1 MASFNQVTLV
11 GNMVR
16 DPEIRSL
23 QNGTPIAKFT
33 IGVTRKW
40 QTENG
45 EKKEEATFID
55 IDTFGKVAAVVEKFL
70 RKGDPVLVEGRL
82 KMEQWEKDGQKR
94 SKLIVVANSLQL
106 LGKPVDTGA
115 RQPVQSEPSV
125 TVTRIQPPAQAPVQ
139 DDVPF

>member
-1 MASFNQVTLV
+1 MASFNQVVLV

-16 DPEIRSL
+16 DPEVKAL
-23 QNGTPIAKFT
+23 NNGSSVAKFT
-33 IGVTRKW
+33 IGMTRKW

-45 EKKEEATFID
+45 EKKEEATFVD
-55 IDTFGKVAAVVEKFL
+55 IDSFGKTASVIEKYL

-94 SKLIVVANSLQL
+94 SKLMVVANAIQL
-106 LGKPVDTGA
+106 LGKPVDTSA
-115 RQPVQSEPSV
+115 RQPVQGQAAS
-125 TVTRIQPPAQAPVQ
+125 IPAPQQSTTP

>member
-1 MASFNQVTLV
+1 MASFNQVVLV

-16 DPEIRSL
+16 DPEVKAL
-23 QNGTPIAKFT
+23 NNGSSVAKFT
-33 IGVTRKW
+33 IGMTRKW

-45 EKKEEATFID
+45 EKKEEATFVD
-55 IDTFGKVAAVVEKFL
+55 IDSFGKTASVIEKYL

-94 SKLIVVANSLQL
+94 SKLMVVANAIQL
-106 LGKPVDTGA
+106 LGKPVDTSA
-115 RQPVQSEPSV
+115 RQPVQGQAAS
-125 TVTRIQPPAQAPVQ
+125 TPAPQQSTTP

>member
-23 QNGTPIAKFT
+23 QNGTQIAKFT

-106 LGKPVDTGA
+106 LGKPVDTGV
-115 RQPVQSEPSV
+115 RQPIQSEPSV
-125 TVTRIQPPAQAPVQ
+125 TVTRIQPPLQAPVQ

>member
-23 QNGTPIAKFT
+23 QNGTQIAKFT

-55 IDTFGKVAAVVEKFL
+55 IDTFGKVASVVEKFL

-115 RQPVQSEPSV
+115 RQP
-125 TVTRIQPPAQAPVQ
+125 IQGSSPAAAPAPQPVAQ

>member
-23 QNGTPIAKFT
+23 QNGTQIAKFT

-55 IDTFGKVAAVVEKFL
+55 IDTFGKVASVVEKFL

-115 RQPVQSEPSV
+115 RQP
-125 TVTRIQPPAQAPVQ
+125 IQGISPAPAPAPQPVAQ

>member
-23 QNGTPIAKFT
+23 QNGTQIAKFT

-55 IDTFGKVAAVVEKFL
+55 IDTFGKVAAVVEKYL

-115 RQPVQSEPSV
+115 RQP
-125 TVTRIQPPAQAPVQ
+125 IQGSSPAAAPAPQPVAQ

>member
-16 DPEIRSL
+16 DPEVKALNS
-23 QNGTPIAKFT
+23 GTSVAKFT
-33 IGVTRKW
+33 IGMTRKW

-45 EKKEEATFID
+45 EKKEEATFVD
-55 IDTFGKVAAVVEKFL
+55 VDSFGKTAAVIEKYL

-82 KMEQWEKDGQKR
+82 KTEQWEKDGQKR
-94 SKLIVVANSLQL
+94 SKLMVVANSIQL

-115 RQPVQSEPSV
+115 RQP
-125 TVTRIQPPAQAPVQ
+125 IQGSSPAAAPAPQPVAQ